1 MHCTAGLWPQSVVL
15 FLAFTFMSLFVL
27 SHCYLCPIVSVS
39 VCGCFW
45 HILGEFTCVIFIC
58 ICPCVAFFTL
68 TPPPCVVLLLL
79 YTRILI
85 SLSWCSTPG
94 LSCGQI
100 AALFISLV
108 INITH
113 CTATFAGNNTDNG
126 ALALLSLFFPPR
138 SFLLPASLLQREPFL
153 WTTGTQF
160 YLRAIWIFTHFFP
173 NLISSVLNGAIFSCR
188 LQAVTAFQSGST
200 AATWTLNNN
209 HMLLLLD
216 GSLAPDVTAAADCL
230 SPWCRWT
237 NYYIGIYTACFIC
250 WVI

>member
-58 ICPCVAFFTL
+58 IRPCVAFFTL

-126 ALALLSLFFPPR
+126 ALALLSLFFPPVLFSSLPHCCSESHFCEQQAH
-138 SFLLPASLLQREPFL
+138 SFISGPFGFSL
-153 WTTGTQF
+153 
-160 YLRAIWIFTHFFP
+160 IFFQTSFH
-173 NLISSVLNGAIFSCR
+173 LCWMVL
-188 LQAVTAFQSGST
+188 
-200 AATWTLNNN
+200 
-209 HMLLLLD
+209 
-216 GSLAPDVTAAADCL
+216 SLAAGYKLWLPSRVAPQRL
-230 SPWCRWT
+230 HGRWIT
-237 NYYIGIYTACFIC
+237 ITCCFY
-250 WVI
+250 WTVH